1 MNEIMISVI
10 IPIYNTEKYLCQC
23 IESVLNQSYPKFELL
38 LINDGSKDRSGEI
51 CDEYAKKD
59 NRIKVFH
66 KENGGVSSARNLGL
80 DNANGDYI
88 CFIDADDYVGKRYL
102 EIHLPDNDEDF
113 IQSSVKILENDYLKP
128 IMTHD
133 EIFIDYN
140 QFWRQSRQV
149 WPTNCLLSKKI
160 IDEYNIRYN
169 ENIKMG
175 EDGLF
180 NHMFISKCKT
190 IKRVPDSEYFYNF
203 DNNQSASHKYY
214 ENRLEQQKYLLNE
227 LVKIFEYRQIYMV
240 CWDYWHEVLNHYRV
254 KGLKKK
260 NKLERLNAR
269 KKIKETYLD
278 SEFRKCLPYV
288 RKYGSLDEKIESYCM
303 NIYMRWIY
311 VLILKLLTKL

>member
-23 IESVLNQSYPKFELL
+23 IESVLIQSYPKFELL

-149 WPTNCLLSKKI
+149 WPTNCLLSKK
-160 IDEYNIRYN
+160 N
-169 ENIKMG
+169 
-175 EDGLF
+175 
-180 NHMFISKCKT
+180 
-190 IKRVPDSEYFYNF
+190 
-203 DNNQSASHKYY
+203 
-214 ENRLEQQKYLLNE
+214 
-227 LVKIFEYRQIYMV
+227 YR
-240 CWDYWHEVLNHYRV
+240 
-254 KGLKKK
+254 
-260 NKLERLNAR
+260 
-269 KKIKETYLD
+269 
-278 SEFRKCLPYV
+278 
-288 RKYGSLDEKIESYCM
+288 
-303 NIYMRWIY
+303 
-311 VLILKLLTKL
+311 